1 MNRNK
6 LQVNATWINITML
19 RERGKAQIKYVEYKS
34 TYVTLYNGQNQSAL
48 LGMHTEV
55 MILKGGGGESKAK
68 K

>member
-19 RERGKAQIKYVEYKS
+19 RERGKAQIKYVECKS
-34 TYVTLYNGQNQSAL
+34 TYVTLNNGQNQSAL

-55 MILKGGGGESKAK
+55 MILKRRRGGK
-68 K
+68 